1 MFDGFY
7 LYEWLLMALGI
18 IFFFVLLYAFS
29 VLLKQKKSLGPLL
42 LFFALDIGMIAY
54 PSLKSV
60 EISGDKVSLEKKEQE
75 VAQHPE
81 DLQARKELQQTV
93 QKLQSRPIS
102 DPATLGA
109 LSRAQFVLG
118 DEQAASITAAKALQ
132 KDPQQPTAKEVQTK
146 VEGLKQIELLTAKVK
161 SNPTDQAA
169 KEQLNQTVNTV
180 SRQPLVSPTVM
191 LKVANAQ
198 TALGNHEQAEKNLI
212 LVRKINPQL
221 LNQAHP

>member
-1 MFDGFY
+1 MDRNAAT
-7 LYEWLLMALGI
+7 LA
-18 IFFFVLLYAFS
+18 
-29 VLLKQKKSLGPLL
+29 LL
-42 LFFALDIGMIAY
+42 LRDREPAMQLAEA
-54 PSLKSV
+54 V
-60 EISGDKVSLEKKEQE
+60 HRQC
-75 VAQHPE
+75 
-81 DLQARKELQQTV
+81 QQVLT
-93 QKLQSRPIS
+93 
-102 DPATLGA
+102 TLGA
-109 LSRAQFVLG
+109 LSKAQFVLG